1 MRFHF
6 TSVPSAIIQKE
17 LGKYLIKEKSQ
28 SAVPVQRRKKM
39 LLTAITLSL
48 CLNRPLPLMQMV
60 INESLKQGA
69 SPLEMVCLVETESR
83 FNPKARSITRDKG
96 LFQLNEDYHPNAPS
110 ALKEHIAYGIRFY
123 LRCYSPGQQDL
134 WSVYATYN
142 GGRNWPNVSIHNASR
157 VVKLYLELMP
167 KYLFAKLMDTA
178 FWLCPKTFSKGEQGE
193 RVTNR
198 TDLQIAALCVTNR
211 RGHFHFV

>member
-28 SAVPVQRRKKM
+28 SAVPVQRRKRM

-48 CLNRPLPLMQMV
+48 CLNRPLPLIQAV

-69 SPLEMVCLVETESR
+69 SPLEMVCLVEKESR
-83 FNPKARSITRDKG
+83 FNPKARSTTRDKG

-110 ALKEHIAYGIRFY
+110 ALKKHIAYGISYY
-123 LRCYSPGQQDL
+123 LRCTRSGQQDL
-134 WSVYATYN
+134 CSAYAEYN
-142 GGRNWPNVSIHNASR
+142 GGRNWKTVSIDNALR
-157 VVKLYLELMP
+157 VVKLFNELMP
-167 KYLFAKLMDTA
+167 KYLIAKLMDTA

-193 RVTNR
+193 GITNR
-198 TDLQIAALCVTNR
+198 TDLQIAVARATNR
-211 RGHFHFV
+211 ELHFHFV